1 MVAGQFYIAADP
13 ELRHMRKTARQ
24 QMQVFNNELD
34 GAKRSEILKTL
45 FGKTGNRIYMNL
57 ISIVITEATFMSE
70 RISMLISTVLCLM
83 SVRYELGKMLC
94 SVPMCNC

>member
-1 MVAGQFYIAADP
+1 MKLREKKWLLANFTVAADP

-45 FGKTGNRIYMNL
+45 FGKTGNGIYMEPNFYCDYGSN
-57 ISIVITEATFMSE
+57 IHVRRGF
-70 RISMLISTVLCLM
+70 LC
-83 SVRYELGKMLC
+83 
-94 SVPMCNC
+94 

>member
-1 MVAGQFYIAADP
+1 MITEREKMVAGQFYIASDP

-34 GAKRSEILKTL
+34 GAKRSEILK
-45 FGKTGNRIYMNL
+45 